1 MTNPGPFLVLLVCSG
16 NTCRSSM
23 AEALLRD
30 ALGRLWPAGLAR
42 VEVGSAG
49 TMAYSGAPA
58 SERAVAALRERGL
71 DLSGHRAR
79 QATLDIVRQS
89 GLILTMTRGHKAQ
102 LERFLAE
109 SGGQYGAPDAGARDA
124 GARDVGAP
132 GISAGVLNAPRIF
145 TLREYA
151 FPHEP
156 SAQTDIQDPFGA
168 SLETYR
174 ATAAELAEVLER
186 VVQRLRQELEQ
197 SEGSA
202 PR

>member
-109 SGGQYGAPDAGARDA
+109 SGGQYGGQYGAPDDAARDA
-124 GARDVGAP
+124 GAP